1 MWRVTNRVPIASRA
15 ITGSGQLHST
25 RGWRGLTLTMTHHE
39 FRKHRV
45 APRPILIREVRRPLR
60 HERGLPLATEGDE
73 GEDVRAI
80 MLPDVA

>member
-1 MWRVTNRVPIASRA
+1 
-15 ITGSGQLHST
+15 
-25 RGWRGLTLTMTHHE
+25 MTHHE